1 MKCTTH
7 IERVRQKYASNQQFI
22 LHAIG
27 MTWEEYSQN
36 IFEIG
41 ISFLLEH
48 YPEDDHQFCHF
59 FKQISRDRNF
69 WNWWRFEWM
78 KWENELIDHL
88 KLCQIELNYEIY
100 LQEMQQLIMDGF
112 TENRFYQ
119 DYQKQKLTLT
129 T

>member
-7 IERVRQKYASNQQFI
+7 IGRVRQKYASNRRFI
-22 LHAIG
+22 LQTVG
-27 MTWEEYSQN
+27 MTWEQYSLK

-48 YPEDDHQFCHF
+48 YPEDDQECGPY
-59 FKQISRDRNF
+59 FKQISRDPNF
-69 WNWWRFEWM
+69 WTFWKFEWI
-78 KWENELIDHL
+78 KWENELIDHA
-88 KLCQIELNYEIY
+88 KMCEINLNYEMYID
-100 LQEMQQLIMDGF
+100 EMQQLIMDGF

-119 DYQKQKLTLT
+119 DYQTQKLTLT